1 MHSDRPF
8 IVGVDERLDSPE
20 TATLKYEAAVA
31 RANGGEARGV
41 TPPGVVQM
49 ATYAKAAPIHGKKL
63 PPPYIPRPP
72 TRAFTNNS
80 PGFDS
85 TRGFTDSTYQTQQYT
100 SQAYPSQQAQTTTQL
115 QDTFETSPTV
125 PTVPSY
131 VPVGPTVLSCQPTT
145 GTFGTR
151 LHLRVSTATT
161 GAYFLVAFGT
171 HKTETRIESTAQEGA
186 GTTVY
191 ALSCLAPQQ
200 AVTGCAGGASVPLA
214 VVIEGPGGEELSR
227 TALGNFLYRDAA
239 QAGEVTRDG
248 GSPGRG
254 QASPRRSPP
263 QLRHAATS
271 NTNTYEYPGATASV
285 SGSQHTQQ
293 QQQQQQQPQQQSN
306 THSQYATAA
315 FPQNASNMIGSYR
328 NTSFD
333 PYPRPAPLRTS
344 AGWPTYSAH
353 LDANRGPA
361 HAGLSR
367 SITSMSVPSGSA
379 PQLIRT
385 STLQTGAHGG
395 AGYGPYG
402 MYPNKAVLEVVGKL
416 DMMADG
422 WTAEEWAARRRVV
435 MFRKAQNGST
445 LTTTFRPLGPGEKA
459 ANAPCVSCIWWEEKG
474 EHFVT
479 SVDTIYLLE
488 QLVAAPSRFT
498 VEEKNRIRRNLEGF
512 RPLTVSKTKAD
523 SEEFFKVIMGFPHP
537 KPRNIEKDVKVF
549 RWKMLEP
556 ALKKIIG
563 KYSASPSAMGG
574 GGSAHMITPAP
585 YHALPT
591 PPLSGGTDAQAG
603 YAVHDIASPRS
614 LSGSG
619 AWGPYSATASHNLA
633 ARTGSPRVA
642 SPAGASMRLASLP
655 SVTGYDSRSLNGY
668 AGLSRWEGSY
678 GEAYP
683 SLSAQSQVF
692 GAYDAPRT

>member
-1 MHSDRPF
+1 M
-8 IVGVDERLDSPE
+8 
-20 TATLKYEAAVA
+20 
-31 RANGGEARGV
+31 
-41 TPPGVVQM
+41 
-49 ATYAKAAPIHGKKL
+49 
-63 PPPYIPRPP
+63 
-72 TRAFTNNS
+72 
-80 PGFDS
+80 
-85 TRGFTDSTYQTQQYT
+85 
-100 SQAYPSQQAQTTTQL
+100 
-115 QDTFETSPTV
+115 

-151 LHLRVSTATT
+151 LQLRVSTATT

-171 HKTETRIESTAQEGA
+171 HKTETRIESTAQEGT
-186 GTTVY
+186 GTVY
-191 ALSCLAPQQ
+191 TLSCLAPQH
-200 AVTGCAGGASVPLA
+200 AVTGCAAASVPLA

-227 TALGNFLYRDAA
+227 TALGQFLYRDA
-239 QAGEVTRDG
+239 QAGEVTREG
-248 GSPGRG
+248 GSSGRG
-254 QASPRRSPP
+254 QASPRRSPT
-263 QLRHAATS
+263 QLRHEAST
-271 NTNTYEYPGATASV
+271 NTNTYEYPGATSV
-285 SGSQHTQQ
+285 PGSQQQQQHQQ
-293 QQQQQQQPQQQSN
+293 QQQQHHQQTQQAQQQQQQSN
-306 THSQYATAA
+306 TQSQYAAPA
-315 FPQNASNMIGSYR
+315 FPQNGSGAMINSYR
-328 NTSFD
+328 NNTFD
-333 PYPRPAPLRTS
+333 PYQRPAPLRGS
-344 AGWPTYSAH
+344 AGWPTYSTH
-353 LDANRGPA
+353 LDANRSPA
-361 HAGLSR
+361 NAGLSR
-367 SITSMSVPSGSA
+367 SLTSMSLPEGSA

-416 DMMADG
+416 DMMAEG

-445 LTTTFRPLGPGEKA
+445 LTTTFRPLAPGEKA

-474 EHFVT
+474 DHFVT

-563 KYSASPSAMGG
+563 KYSASPSPAMAA
-574 GGSAHMITPAP
+574 GSAHMITPSP

-591 PPLSGGTDAQAG
+591 PPLSGGGEAQAG
-603 YAVHDIASPRS
+603 YAVPAGVGHDIASPRS
-614 LSGSG
+614 LSGTG
-619 AWGPYSATASHNLA
+619 TWGPYPATSSHGGSLA
-633 ARTGSPRVA
+633 TRTGSPRAA
-642 SPAGASMRLASLP
+642 SPAGGSMRLASLP
-655 SVTGYDSRSLNGY
+655 SVTGYDSRSLGGY
-668 AGLSRWEGSY
+668 TGLSRWEGSY

-692 GAYDAPRT
+692 GAYDTPRA